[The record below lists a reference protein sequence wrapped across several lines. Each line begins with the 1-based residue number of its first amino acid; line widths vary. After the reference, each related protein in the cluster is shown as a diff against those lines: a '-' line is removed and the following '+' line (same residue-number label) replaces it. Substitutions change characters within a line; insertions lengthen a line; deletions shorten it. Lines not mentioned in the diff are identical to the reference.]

1 MDLIIR
7 QLYFFNLYYSCGL
20 YNCYMLEYKNKIL
33 NRGRYI
39 IMEMHGALAEK
50 KLFIFDMD
58 GTVYLGEKAFDGAI
72 DFIKNLR
79 AARTEDPFLYQ

>member
-1 MDLIIR
+1 
-7 QLYFFNLYYSCGL
+7 
-20 YNCYMLEYKNKIL
+20 MLEYKNKIL

-58 GTVYLGEKAFDGAI
+58 GTVYL
-72 DFIKNLR
+72 
-79 AARTEDPFLYQ
+79 